1 MDVQA
6 GDMQAAS
13 PKKRHGRSQR
23 CCLGAVGP
31 AAPSSQAAASAPAAL
46 DLGAFSQLKKLMASP
61 KLCLR
66 HSPDGQVSLIDLAVL
81 FLGRKPSVTSGTVRR
96 SLASHPDL
104 RAKCSVCKISGPGND
119 AVAVAPALVAIEFMF
134 LLPPGNHPVELLTRA
149 SKLVARYLG
158 CDASQVDAI
167 LQQEHVQSAVEKM
180 QAAVQKRQRV
190 ASAAAAVG
198 ESAEAPAL
206 DVADQSGAS
215 PGAASSPAG
224 ESSGEA
230 AAVLAQIR
238 QLAGRPELRLR
249 VTVDRRVALIDVA
262 MLFTGLNNDAAG
274 RAVRELQ
281 AAYPEFRCDPTKVGK
296 HKFEG
301 VGRQTVDVAP
311 IAVAIEF
318 AFLLPGRRAA
328 QLRMQAARL
337 LVRYLGGDL
346 SLVDEIAQLRHV
358 QQALA
363 DVPSESLTPEQQAV
377 RTCGV
382 AVEAA
387 TPQPVLAGPPQ
398 TEYLPAAPSCLDGQ
412 PADLYVLSCEHG
424 LRPGR
429 TSLATKDARLLSHR
443 RAYGQGAFFLLYA
456 PNYGHVETALHRYLR
471 PLSIEP
477 ARARN
482 EVVAANGVT
491 KDDLKEAIQRLD
503 AMAREEAALRNTA
516 EASRSRKRTREE
528 AQEELDIAEIDAR
541 RDAKR
546 AQAAQATAQ
555 AAQATAQAASYELF
569 LQLVRDNDSSA
580 RAAFVEMMKRPG
592 WLVPAAAAP

>member
-1 MDVQA
+1 MTD
-6 GDMQAAS
+6 
-13 PKKRHGRSQR
+13 
-23 CCLGAVGP
+23 
-31 AAPSSQAAASAPAAL
+31 
-46 DLGAFSQLKKLMASP
+46 
-61 KLCLR
+61 
-66 HSPDGQVSLIDLAVL
+66 
-81 FLGRKPSVTSGTVRR
+81 
-96 SLASHPDL
+96 
-104 RAKCSVCKISGPGND
+104 
-119 AVAVAPALVAIEFMF
+119 
-134 LLPPGNHPVELLTRA
+134 
-149 SKLVARYLG
+149 
-158 CDASQVDAI
+158 
-167 LQQEHVQSAVEKM
+167 
-180 QAAVQKRQRV
+180 
-190 ASAAAAVG
+190 
-198 ESAEAPAL
+198 
-206 DVADQSGAS
+206 
-215 PGAASSPAG
+215 
-224 ESSGEA
+224 
-230 AAVLAQIR
+230 
-238 QLAGRPELRLR
+238 
-249 VTVDRRVALIDVA
+249 DRRVALIDVA
-262 MLFTGLNNDAAG
+262 KLFMGLNNNYAAEVI
-274 RAVRELQ
+274 RNLSARC
-281 AAYPEFRCDPTKVGK
+281 PEVNEKLVNLKK
-296 HKFEG
+296 HRFEG
-301 VGRQTVDVAP
+301 PGQKPTQVAP
-311 IAVAIEF
+311 IAVAIEV

-346 SLVDEIAQLRHV
+346 SLVDEIVQLRHV

-363 DVPSESLTPEQQAV
+363 SVPAESLTPEQQAV
-377 RTCGV
+377 RACGV

-398 TEYLPAAPSCLDGQ
+398 TEYLSAAPSCLDGQ
-412 PADLYVLSCEHG
+412 PSDLYVLSCEQG

-477 ARARN
+477 TRARN

-546 AQAAQATAQ
+546 AEAAQATAQ
-555 AAQATAQAASYELF
+555 AAQATAQATAQAASYELF

-592 WLVPAAAAP
+592 WLVPAATAP